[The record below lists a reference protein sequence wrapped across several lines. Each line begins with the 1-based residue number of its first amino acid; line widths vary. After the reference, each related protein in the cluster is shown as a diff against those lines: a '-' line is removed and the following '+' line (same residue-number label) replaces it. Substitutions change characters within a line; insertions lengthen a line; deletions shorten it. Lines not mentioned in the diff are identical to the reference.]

1 MVEGF
6 NVLKMVSE
14 NRTETNESVS
24 TLLNNPLL
32 KAFGEMGVIKKVIY
46 LALASGASGYIIT
59 RIIKDLKNMFKS
71 VRREAEGYATIR
83 KILRDNGI
91 DPNEFDL
98 EKVDQQKYKTIFKN
112 FVARS
117 KIDTETEFFLRIN
130 QALD

>member
-1 MVEGF
+1 MVEGL
-6 NVLKMVSE
+6 NTLKMFTS
-14 NRTETNESVS
+14 NRTEINESVN

-32 KAFGEMGVIKKVIY
+32 KTFGEMGVIKKVIY

-117 KIDTETEFFLRIN
+117 KIDPETEFFLRIN

>member
-1 MVEGF
+1 MVEGL
-6 NVLKMVSE
+6 NTLKMFTS
-14 NRTETNESVS
+14 NRTEINESVN

-32 KAFGEMGVIKKVIY
+32 KTFGEMGVIKKVIY
-46 LALASGASGYIIT
+46 LALAAGASGYIIT

-117 KIDTETEFFLRIN
+117 KIDPETEFFLRIN